1 MTAEPLILASQ
12 SVARKTMLERAG
24 VLVET
29 CPAKIDEPALHA
41 ALAAEG
47 AQPRDIADALAE
59 AKAQK
64 IAWRF
69 PQARVLGA
77 DQVLVLE
84 SQVFEKVHTEG
95 EARAVLEQLSGKT
108 HMLISAAVIYEA
120 GAPVW
125 RTIDHVRMTMRPLS
139 QEFLDDY
146 LITQMP
152 GILDS
157 VGCYQLEAA
166 GAQLFDRV
174 SGDYFTVLGLPLLP
188 ILGFLRSRGM
198 LLT

>member
-64 IAWRF
+64 IARRF

-125 RTIDHVRMTMRPLS
+125 RTIDQVRMTMRPLS

-146 LITQMP
+146 LATQMP

-188 ILGFLRSRGM
+188 SLGFLRSRGM